1 MQAMSKFIAASR
13 QTTKMD
19 KTRILLETRI
29 QEAKNDYKGWAE
41 VVAKAKDEAKQQQN
55 LIDDVKVDI
64 VEKDTSLDYLQK
76 RNDELSTFLNK
87 AKEDAVVEF
96 KASKQFI
103 NLLDTKYVAG
113 FEYFTWTL
121 WKTSLELTLAPS
133 SSTLVL

>member
-1 MQAMSKFIAASR
+1 MSKFITASR

-19 KTRILLETRI
+19 KTRILIETRI
-29 QEAKNDYKGWAE
+29 QEVKNDYKGWAE
-41 VVAKAKDEAKQQQN
+41 VVAKAKDEAKQLQN
-55 LIDDVKVDI
+55 LIEELKVDI

>member
-1 MQAMSKFIAASR
+1 MSKFIAVSR

-41 VVAKAKDEAKQQQN
+41 VVAKAKDEAKQLQY
-55 LIDDVKVDI
+55 LIEELKVDI

>member
-1 MQAMSKFIAASR
+1 MSKFIAVSR

-19 KTRILLETRI
+19 KTRILLEMRI

-41 VVAKAKDEAKQQQN
+41 VVAKAKDEAKQLQN
-55 LIDDVKVDI
+55 LIEELKVDI

>member
-1 MQAMSKFIAASR
+1 MSKFIAASR

-41 VVAKAKDEAKQQQN
+41 VVAKAKDEAKQLQN
-55 LIDDVKVDI
+55 LIEELKVDI

-133 SSTLVL
+133 SSTLVF

>member
-1 MQAMSKFIAASR
+1 MSKFIAVSR

-29 QEAKNDYKGWAE
+29 QEVKDDCKGWAE
-41 VVAKAKDEAKQQQN
+41 VATKAKDEANELQN
-55 LIDDVKVDI
+55 LIEELKVDI

-133 SSTLVL
+133 SSTLLL

>member
-1 MQAMSKFIAASR
+1 MSKFIAVSR

-41 VVAKAKDEAKQQQN
+41 VVAKAKDEAKQLQN
-55 LIDDVKVDI
+55 LIEELKVDI